1 MNAIAY
7 LLILLFG
14 IEPMTAD
21 QIETGG
27 IVCWMNGRVAESVTI
42 PSGDVIGIRCVEE
55 IGK

>member
-1 MNAIAY
+1 MTAITY

-21 QIETGG
+21 QIETGE
-27 IVCWMNGRVAESVTI
+27 IVCWMNGRVAEPVLI
-42 PSGDVIGIRCVEE
+42 PSGYVIGIRCVEE